1 MMSAKKFRVLVIDDN
16 EDILL
21 MLEAMLKLK
30 DYNVSTKNNIDN
42 LETSLKEI
50 LPDVILM
57 DMLLSGGDGR
67 EVCKYLKASKN
78 FSHIPLIMIS
88 AHPQAR
94 EQCLEAGA
102 DYFLDKPFDMND
114 LFKSVAAALNNT

>member
-67 EVCKYLKASKN
+67 EVCKYLKASIN